1 MIQLLARNWWAI
13 ELRGLLTFIF
23 GLLALFLPGITL
35 GALILVFGIYALAEG
50 IVLIVMTFNRRDAS
64 HWWVT
69 LLQGLTGIG
78 AGIVTFAYP
87 GVTAVALLVIIA
99 AWAIVTGVLE
109 IVGAIMIRK
118 EIKGEWLL
126 ILSGIV
132 SLVFAYMLLANP
144 AVGALAL
151 VSLIGVYAVVFG
163 ILLMSLG
170 ARVHRLL
177 EVRP

>member
-13 ELRGLLTFIF
+13 ELRGLLTLLF
-23 GLLALFLPGITL
+23 GLLTLFLPGITL
-35 GALILVFGIYALAEG
+35 GALIVVFGIYALAEG
-50 IVLIVMTFNRRDAS
+50 IVMIVMTLNRREAP

-69 LLQGLTGIG
+69 LLQGFAGVG
-78 AGIVTFAYP
+78 AGVITFAYP
-87 GVTAVALLVIIA
+87 GVTAVALLMIIA
-99 AWAIVTGVLE
+99 AWAIMTGVLE
-109 IVGAIMIRK
+109 IAGSIMLRK

-126 ILSGIV
+126 ILSGIL

-163 ILLMSLG
+163 ILLMFLG
-170 ARVHRLL
+170 LRVHR
-177 EVRP
+177 VAHV